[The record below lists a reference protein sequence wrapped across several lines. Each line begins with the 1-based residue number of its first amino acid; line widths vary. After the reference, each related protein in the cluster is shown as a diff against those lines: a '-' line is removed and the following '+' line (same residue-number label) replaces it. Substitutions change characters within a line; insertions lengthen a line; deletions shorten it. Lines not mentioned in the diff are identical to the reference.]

1 MTKRSHYRTGAK
13 WESIVG
19 YSRAVR
25 VGNTIEVSGTVAIED
40 GDVVGLNDP
49 YAQAKK
55 ILEIIINA
63 IENLGGKKDNIIR
76 TRTYVTDIAYWEPVG
91 KAHGEIFSEIM
102 PATSLIEISG
112 LISPDFLVEIEATA
126 II

>member
-1 MTKRSHYRTGAK
+1 M
-13 WESIVG
+13 G

-76 TRTYVTDIAYWEPVG
+76 TRTYVTDIAYWESVG